1 MVMVECI
8 EDLDAVHIRDRKFLV
23 SVSDKVLGLFYI
35 LVVDHFPAKFQDKM
49 YQQIGSNVHRRKTNQ
64 CLKH

>member
-8 EDLDAVHIRDRKFLV
+8 EDLEAVHIRDRKVLV
-23 SVSDKVLGLFYI
+23 SVSAKVLGLFYI
-35 LVVDHFPAKFQDKM
+35 LVVDHFLTKIQVKM

-64 CLKH
+64 C